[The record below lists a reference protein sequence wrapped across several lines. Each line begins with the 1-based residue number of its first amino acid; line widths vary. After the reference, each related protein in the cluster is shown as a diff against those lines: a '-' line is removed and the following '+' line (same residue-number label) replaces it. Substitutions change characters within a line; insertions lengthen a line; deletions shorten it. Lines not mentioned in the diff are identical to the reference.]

1 MFPQN
6 NDYFLQKKQEPNWPR
21 HPSEQQFILI
31 FQLFNMKGPLTYYNN
46 CKTSYI
52 SSFDN
57 IKKPT
62 KILKDHLNLLLK
74 QHFLS
79 FMMHKLTNFII
90 FGNISMLNIVRCF
103 LLVHLDKMIFIFF
116 KVIVNDRTM
125 HNKNCIMI
133 DVYFFKFQQLKK
145 YFQKIHILSQK
156 VSVPPN

>member
-1 MFPQN
+1 M
-6 NDYFLQKKQEPNWPR
+6 
-21 HPSEQQFILI
+21 II
-31 FQLFNMKGPLTYYNN
+31 FYRKNKSQIGHVTHLSNSSYLSFNYFNMKGPLTYYNN

-133 DVYFFKFQQLKK
+133 DVYFFKF
-145 YFQKIHILSQK
+145 
-156 VSVPPN
+156 